1 MACISLQE
9 NMRFTGYSIG
19 KGLTFERMYK
29 LLLVTHN
36 QKVKDAFAGVSSWT
50 LLGFKEPRIATSP
63 DEAVAT
69 MAKHHVDGMII
80 SLPEQEK
87 RRMIEIMNDHPLIPM
102 ILENDQV
109 TVDQVTVDV
118 ESIGSILNKTRADY
132 SNDRYSE
139 AEMMQ
144 MCRHEYFRKLLSG
157 KEKNKADILRNLLLL
172 RSKMDPEVPCVLM
185 ELSVPEDGY
194 LAGKWQDGANRLE
207 VVMRNIFGAEK
218 EGMRVLVSVVDEER
232 LFLTACPM
240 IGEKQPGS
248 VQHMLEIV
256 HDHAQAGIEHVREFL
271 GMDLRIASE
280 EIRPDLL
287 SLADQG
293 V

>member
-1 MACISLQE
+1 MILRKNIRC
-9 NMRFTGYSIG
+9 TGYSIR
-19 KGLTFERMYK
+19 KGLAFERMYK
-29 LLLVTHN
+29 LLLVTNN
-36 QKVKDAFAGVSSWT
+36 QKVKDAFAGVPSWS
-50 LLGFKEPRIATSP
+50 LLGFKEPRIAQST
-63 DEAVAT
+63 DEAVET

-87 RRMIEIMNDHPLIPM
+87 RRMIEVMNDHPLIPM

-118 ESIGSILNKTRADY
+118 ESIGSLLNKTRADY

-157 KEKNKADILRNLLLL
+157 TEKDKAGILRNLLLM

-185 ELSVPEDGY
+185 ELSMPEDGY
-194 LAGKWQDGANRLE
+194 LQGKWQDGANRLE

-218 EGMRVLVSVVDEER
+218 EGMRVLVSVIDEER
-232 LFLTACPM
+232 IVLTACPM

-248 VQHMLEIV
+248 VQHMQDIV
-256 HDHAQAGIEHVREFL
+256 RDHAQAGIEHVREFL
-271 GMDLRIASE
+271 GIELNIASE
-280 EIRPDLL
+280 EVRPNLL

>member
-1 MACISLQE
+1 M
-9 NMRFTGYSIG
+9 
-19 KGLTFERMYK
+19 
-29 LLLVTHN
+29 
-36 QKVKDAFAGVSSWT
+36 
-50 LLGFKEPRIATSP
+50 
-63 DEAVAT
+63 
-69 MAKHHVDGMII
+69 
-80 SLPEQEK
+80 
-87 RRMIEIMNDHPLIPM
+87 
-102 ILENDQV
+102 
-109 TVDQVTVDV
+109 
-118 ESIGSILNKTRADY
+118 
-132 SNDRYSE
+132 
-139 AEMMQ
+139 
-144 MCRHEYFRKLLSG
+144 
-157 KEKNKADILRNLLLL
+157 LRNLLLL

-218 EGMRVLVSVVDEER
+218 EGMRVLVSVVYEER

-256 HDHAQAGIEHVREFL
+256 HDRAQAGIEHVREFL